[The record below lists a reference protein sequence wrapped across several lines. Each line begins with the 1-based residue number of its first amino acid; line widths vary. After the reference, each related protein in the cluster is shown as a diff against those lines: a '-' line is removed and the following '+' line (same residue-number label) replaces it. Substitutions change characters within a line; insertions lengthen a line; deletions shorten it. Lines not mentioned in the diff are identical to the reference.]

1 MEGICLQIAM
11 SADDV
16 SILRED
22 IAALKAVLEERSR
35 TADRNSTLLRTV
47 IAIVALQL
55 IGSVYLAGV
64 KVNKLDTLS
73 DEVASIRQRI
83 ESLTINTK
91 TFKG

>member
-1 MEGICLQIAM
+1 M

-16 SILRED
+16 SVLRED
-22 IAALKAVLEERSR
+22 IASLKAVMEERAR

-64 KVNKLDTLS
+64 KVNKLDTLA
-73 DEVASIRQRI
+73 DEVNSIRNHI
-83 ESLTINTK
+83 EILTASR
-91 TFKG
+91 KG

>member
-1 MEGICLQIAM
+1 M

-16 SILRED
+16 SVLRED
-22 IAALKAVLEERSR
+22 IAALKAVLEERAR

-64 KVNKLDTLS
+64 KVNKLDTLAV
-73 DEVASIRQRI
+73 EVNSIRNHI
-83 ESLTINTK
+83 ETLTVMR
-91 TFKG
+91 KG

>member
-1 MEGICLQIAM
+1 M

-22 IAALKAVLEERSR
+22 IAALKAVLEERSK

-83 ESLTINTK
+83 ESLTINTR
-91 TFKG
+91 TSKG

>member
-1 MEGICLQIAM
+1 M

-22 IAALKAVLEERSR
+22 IAALKAVLEERSK

-83 ESLTINTK
+83 ESLTINTR

>member
-1 MEGICLQIAM
+1 M

-22 IAALKAVLEERSR
+22 IAALKAVLEERAR

-64 KVNKLDTLS
+64 KVNKLDNLAE
-73 DEVASIRQRI
+73 EVGSIKSRI
-83 ESLTINTK
+83 ESLTSSR
-91 TFKG
+91 KG

>member
-1 MEGICLQIAM
+1 M

-16 SILRED
+16 SVLRED
-22 IAALKAVLEERSR
+22 IASLKAVMEERAR

-64 KVNKLDTLS
+64 KVNKLDTLA
-73 DEVASIRQRI
+73 DEVNSIRNHI
-83 ESLTINTK
+83 ELLTASR
-91 TFKG
+91 KG

>member
-1 MEGICLQIAM
+1 M

>member
-1 MEGICLQIAM
+1 M

-22 IAALKAVLEERSR
+22 IASLKAVMEERAR

-55 IGSVYLAGV
+55 IGSVYIAGV
-64 KVNKLDTLS
+64 KVNKLDTLAE
-73 DEVASIRQRI
+73 EVNSIRNHI
-83 ESLTINTK
+83 EILTASR
-91 TFKG
+91 KG

>member
-1 MEGICLQIAM
+1 M

-55 IGSVYLAGV
+55 VGSVYLAGV

-83 ESLTINTK
+83 ESLTIT
-91 TFKG
+91 TRTSKG

>member
-1 MEGICLQIAM
+1 M

-22 IAALKAVLEERSR
+22 IASLKAVMEERAR

-73 DEVASIRQRI
+73 DEVNSIRNHI
-83 ESLTINTK
+83 EILTASR
-91 TFKG
+91 KG

>member
-1 MEGICLQIAM
+1 M

-22 IAALKAVLEERSR
+22 IARIGAVLEERAR

-64 KVNKLDTLS
+64 KVNKLDNLAE
-73 DEVASIRQRI
+73 EVGTIKTRI
-83 ESLTINTK
+83 ESLTVSR
-91 TFKG
+91 KG

>member
-1 MEGICLQIAM
+1 M

-16 SILRED
+16 SVLRED

-55 IGSVYLAGV
+55 IGSVYIAGV
-64 KVNKLDTLS
+64 KVNKLDTLAE
-73 DEVASIRQRI
+73 EVNSIRNHI
-83 ESLTINTK
+83 EILTASR
-91 TFKG
+91 KG

>member
-1 MEGICLQIAM
+1 M

-22 IAALKAVLEERSR
+22 IAALKAVLEERAR

-55 IGSVYLAGV
+55 IGSVYIAGV
-64 KVNKLDTLS
+64 KVNKLDNLAE
-73 DEVASIRQRI
+73 EVGSIKSRI
-83 ESLTINTK
+83 ESLTSSRR
-91 TFKG
+91 G